1 MVLVLVVVAADIQ
14 HNARGV
20 VVAVV
25 VQDRIPIAGTP
36 TTGGIAPNFDRR
48 RRLTPAVFRSFV
60 ILFCV
65 GLPYAKGAAAPSALP
80 FRGVFGDGTRRSR
93 PRSRRRRSRRGRTR
107 RGPGSGRSSRR
118 HTAQRPRRCS
128 CSSRPGPDTHS
139 RNTDYWRDS
148 PKFRPPAPTDAG
160 GLSLFC
166 DIVLCRTA
174 LCKGGCGPLCTPL

>member
-1 MVLVLVVVAADIQ
+1 MFSFSLLPRGLSSVLSDVLNRVPSASFFTKRCATIPPIYAKPWERPYGEVSGLPESIGKVTAPDVRVRVRGGVVAVEVERAVVLVLVVVAADVQ

-80 FRGVFGDGTRRSR
+80 FRGVFGDGTRCSRSR
-93 PRSRRRRSRRGRTR
+93 PRRRRRR
-107 RGPGSGRSSRR
+107 
-118 HTAQRPRRCS
+118 
-128 CSSRPGPDTHS
+128 
-139 RNTDYWRDS
+139 
-148 PKFRPPAPTDAG
+148 
-160 GLSLFC
+160 
-166 DIVLCRTA
+166 
-174 LCKGGCGPLCTPL
+174 